1 MRVSVQSSVV
11 RGVDRRVGSICRAC
25 GSSDVADGIRVRD
38 HEYALN
44 FVPRYKEC
52 VACGTLFQEP
62 MPSLA
67 ELASFY
73 PADYHSMSAGGLLSR
88 IRNRMRIRR
97 LAKLLTR
104 DGAILDYGCGDGG
117 FLVQAAAELPGRRFW
132 GYEIAYPARTVVL
145 AGGGGTIVKGGELD
159 LFSAL
164 P

>member
-1 MRVSVQSSVV
+1 MAEIV
-11 RGVDRRVGSICRAC
+11 RRLGRSNVRALIWSNRLYPEHGVLRLGA
-25 GSSDVADGIRVRD
+25 GFGQ
-38 HEYALN
+38 
-44 FVPRYKEC
+44 KEG
-52 VACGTLFQEP
+52 VACGTLFQER

-132 GYEIAYPARTVVL
+132 GYGIGDRAETVVL
-145 AGGGGTIVKGGELD
+145 ADGEGTVVEGGGAG
-159 LFSAL
+159 LFGAL
-164 P
+164 PTCS